1 MREFQ
6 GAHGRDRR
14 KARRTFKAGLKTR
27 IFKAGIKTRW
37 FEVVW

>member
-1 MREFQ
+1 ME
-6 GAHGRDRR
+6 GARR
-14 KARRTFKAGLKTR
+14 NANRTFKAGLKTR